1 MVALDK
7 DLQSRQLARE
17 LVRNAKNAQQQYAKF
32 SQEKIDNIV
41 KHIAFEA
48 VRHAEELA
56 KMASEETGF
65 GKWQDK
71 VLKNTFASLRVYEH
85 MKDLKTIGI
94 INDDKVKKVMDVGVP
109 LGVIQR

>member
-48 VRHAEELA
+48 ARHAEELA
-56 KMASEETGF
+56 KWPAKRPDLVN
-65 GKWQDK
+65 GK
-71 VLKNTFASLRVYEH
+71 TRY
-85 MKDLKTIGI
+85 
-94 INDDKVKKVMDVGVP
+94 
-109 LGVIQR
+109 